1 MVHGGAAAHKSPR
14 RHRAGVLLFAGG
26 LAGWRA
32 APRDCL
38 MPNARRSRYSLLL
51 AIALLAACAVPT
63 TSGRAPSPSRAPFDI
78 ILRGGTVLDGTGRP
92 GYRADVGV
100 RGVHIARIG
109 DLSRDSAGTVIDV
122 SGLVVAPGFINIHSH
137 AVPAA
142 LPTAANMLRQGVT
155 TEIVNS
161 DGGGP
166 IDVAGLLARA
176 DSMQLAVNVGAYAP
190 FNSAWASVV
199 GNIDRRPSAEQLGEV
214 TALLDRALAAGA
226 WGVSAGLDYKPGY
239 YATTD
244 EVVAVLSPL
253 REWRTNFTNHDR
265 LTPEGGFSSIVAMH
279 ETIEIGER
287 SGLLPVITHMKLQGR
302 DQGRVDEALAMMRAA
317 TARGVYTA
325 ADVYPYLAG
334 QSGLAALFVPGWA
347 LEGGRDSLLRRLSD
361 STLRARI
368 IRETDQG
375 VTARVGGGANI
386 RVFGQRPRTIAE
398 TMAETG
404 ARSAGDAIAR
414 ILEVE
419 SPGMIATFG
428 IEPDLVKLI
437 QYPDAAIACDCG
449 ASNNAS
455 HPRYFGSF
463 PRVLGHYVRES
474 RALPLA
480 EAVRK
485 MTGLPA
491 TIIGM
496 TDRGFVAVGMAADLT
511 VFDPATVIDRATFE
525 RPMEPAQGIRVVLVN
540 GRVALRDGEPTGET
554 GGRALRRMRG
564 MRSRPMNVDVSPG
577 LTLEASDA
585 TGRLQ
590 LDLAKRML
598 SVTGGGERLEA
609 IELGLL
615 QTAERWSSITGIARD
630 SSRGEQLPFVLV
642 VDDSTGELTLDVH
655 GRPTRIL
662 GRIR

>member
-1 MVHGGAAAHKSPR
+1 MRWRCEIGWLPSVARRILGLTQPPDVVPDQEPR
-14 RHRAGVLLFAGG
+14 NS
-26 LAGWRA
+26 
-32 APRDCL
+32 L
-38 MPNARRSRYSLLL
+38 MPNVRASLYVGLL
-51 AIALLAACAVPT
+51 AIAFLAACATPAS
-63 TSGRAPSPSRAPFDI
+63 SGRAPSPSSAPFDV

-92 GYRADVGV
+92 GYRADIGV
-100 RGVHIARIG
+100 RGSHIARVG
-109 DLSRDSAGTVIDV
+109 DLSRDSGRTVIDV

-137 AVPAA
+137 AVPAS

-161 DGGGP
+161 DGAGP
-166 IDVAGLLARA
+166 VDVARLLARA
-176 DSMQLAVNVGAYAP
+176 DSMPLAVNVGAYAP

-199 GNIDRRPSAEQLGEV
+199 GDIDRRPSAEQLREV

-239 YATTD
+239 YAKTD

-253 REWRTNFTNHDR
+253 RGWRTNFTNHDR
-265 LTPEGGFSSIVAMH
+265 LTPEGGFSSIVAMR

-287 SGLLPVITHMKLQGR
+287 SGVLPVITHMKLQGR
-302 DQGRVDEALAMMRAA
+302 DQGRADEALAMMRAA

-347 LEGGRDSLLRRLSD
+347 LEGGRDSLVRRLRD

-368 IRETDQG
+368 IRETDEG

-398 TMAETG
+398 AMAETG
-404 ARSAGDAIAR
+404 ASSAGDAIAR

-428 IEPDLVKLI
+428 VEPDLVKLI

-463 PRVLGHYVRES
+463 PRVLGHYTRES

-496 TDRGFVAVGMAADLT
+496 VDRGFVAVGMAADLT
-511 VFDPATVIDRATFE
+511 AFDPAAVIDRATFE

-540 GRVALRDGEPTGET
+540 GRVALRDGEPTGAT
-554 GGRALRRMRG
+554 GGRGLRRARA
-564 MRSRPMNVDVSPG
+564 MRSRPMSVDASPA
-577 LTLEASDA
+577 LALDA
-585 TGRLQ
+585 ADGAGRLEV
-590 LDLAKRML
+590 DLARRIL
-598 SVTGGGERLEA
+598 SVTGAGERLEA
-609 IELGLL
+609 VELGLL
-615 QTAERWSSITGIARD
+615 QRGERWASITGIVRE
-630 SSRGEQLPFVLV
+630 SGRGERVPFVLV
-642 VDDSTGELTLDVH
+642 VEDSTGEATLDVD
-655 GRPTRIL
+655 GRPTRVL
-662 GRIR
+662 KRVR